1 MLDNATEI
9 HRRAVEREDPG
20 ERSEAGEPEPYSAED
35 VAEEVTWYE
44 IAEEP
49 GPDGTREGRRSLI
62 KYVPGAAIRVRVRMT
77 EEARQA
83 ELEEAERT
91 APVVEEVEEDGDGVV
106 PAVETAE
113 PESEGARERSAEEE
127 EETAPVLE
135 GQARQEIAAA
145 DDGAAPVL
153 DDARERSQE
162 EAKKSA
168 PVVETTEREDVV
180 AALGADEPE
189 PDAVRQGLKEAVPE
203 SGSAKQPVEAEEE
216 GAEQPRAA
224 GREGGSAKESAK
236 VEPAKEEEPE
246 VGALA
251 GTGSGPANG
260 TEAAGGVPDRPDAGE
275 PSKAWEA
282 WVSAFE
288 ARFAAAFEKQMKT
301 LVGVNK
307 EAKDLVIDAVQERTG
322 ELVEKVRTLDKEE
335 VGRLSQAAQAL
346 EEHLRVAKGD
356 ENRRRDIR
364 ASIAARWYK
373 WPVRGLVAAGA
384 VALLLAGAAGQARWG
399 LIDGFGVA
407 DVATNAW
414 RHIVWNEHGW
424 KIAKCMKTA
433 DDRRPKAVC
442 SVTARVK

>member
-20 ERSEAGEPEPYSAED
+20 ERSEAAEPEPYSAED

-44 IAEEP
+44 IVEEP

-91 APVVEEVEEDGDGVV
+91 APVAEEVEEDGDGVV

-145 DDGAAPVL
+145 DDGAAP
-153 DDARERSQE
+153 ERNQE
-162 EAKKSA
+162 EAKETVA
-168 PVVETTEREDVV
+168 VVETTEREDVV

-189 PDAVRQGLKEAVPE
+189 PDAVRQGLKESVPE
-203 SGSAKQPVEAEEE
+203 SGSTKQPVEAKEE
-216 GAEQPRAA
+216 GAEQPKAA
-224 GREGGSAKESAK
+224 AREGGSAKEPAK
-236 VEPAKEEEPE
+236 VEPAKEEPAKEEEPE
-246 VGALA
+246 VRALA
-251 GTGSGPANG
+251 GTGPGPANG
-260 TEAAGGVPDRPDAGE
+260 TEAAGGVPDRPDTGE

-282 WVSAFE
+282 SVSAFE
-288 ARFAAAFEKQMKT
+288 ARIEEVFREQMRVLVNSNTESQNRVIAAVES
-301 LVGVNK
+301 
-307 EAKDLVIDAVQERTG
+307 RTG
-322 ELVEKVRTLDKEE
+322 ELVEKVRTLDREE
-335 VGRLSQAAQAL
+335 VGKLSQAAQAL
-346 EEHLRVAKGD
+346 EEYLRVAKGD

-373 WPVRGLVAAGA
+373 WPVRGLVAAAA
-384 VALLLAGAAGQARWG
+384 VALLFAGAAGQARWG

-442 SVTARVK
+442 SVTALVK

>member
-49 GPDGTREGRRSLI
+49 GADGTGEVRRSLI

-77 EEARQA
+77 EEARQV

-91 APVVEEVEEDGDGVV
+91 APVVDEVEEDGDGVV
-106 PAVETAE
+106 SAVETAE
-113 PESEGARERSAEEE
+113 PELEGARDRSAEEE

-145 DDGAAPVL
+145 DDGAAP
-153 DDARERSQE
+153 ERNQE
-162 EAKKSA
+162 EAKETA
-168 PVVETTEREDVV
+168 AVVETTEREDVV
-180 AALGADEPE
+180 AALGTDEPE

-216 GAEQPRAA
+216 GAEQPKAA
-224 GREGGSAKESAK
+224 GREGGSAKEPAK
-236 VEPAKEEEPE
+236 VEPAKEEPAKEEEPE
-246 VGALA
+246 VRALA
-251 GTGSGPANG
+251 GTGPGPANG

-288 ARFAAAFEKQMKT
+288 ERFVAAFEKQMKT

-307 EAKDLVIDAVQERTG
+307 EAKDLVIDAVQQRTG
-322 ELVEKVRTLDKEE
+322 ELVEKVRTLDREE
-335 VGRLSQAAQAL
+335 VGKLSQAAQAL

-407 DVATNAW
+407 DVATNVW

>member
-20 ERSEAGEPEPYSAED
+20 ERSEAGEPEPYSAEG

-49 GPDGTREGRRSLI
+49 GPDGSGEVRRSLI

-77 EEARQA
+77 EEARQV
-83 ELEEAERT
+83 ELEEAERK
-91 APVVEEVEEDGDGVV
+91 APVVDEVEEDGDGDGVV
-106 PAVETAE
+106 SAVETAE
-113 PESEGARERSAEEE
+113 PELEGARDRSAEEKE
-127 EETAPVLE
+127 VTAPVLE

-145 DDGAAPVL
+145 DDGAAP
-153 DDARERSQE
+153 ERNQE
-162 EAKKSA
+162 EAKETA
-168 PVVETTEREDVV
+168 AVVETTEREDVV
-180 AALGADEPE
+180 AALGTDEPE
-189 PDAVRQGLKEAVPE
+189 PDAVCQGQKESVPE

-216 GAEQPRAA
+216 GDEQPKAA
-224 GREGGSAKESAK
+224 AREGGSAKEPAK

-288 ARFAAAFEKQMKT
+288 ERFVAAFEKQMKT

-307 EAKDLVIDAVQERTG
+307 EAKDLVIDAVQQRTG
-322 ELVEKVRTLDKEE
+322 ELVEKVRILDKEE

>member
-1 MLDNATEI
+1 MLDDATEI

-49 GPDGTREGRRSLI
+49 GADGTGEVRRSLI

-91 APVVEEVEEDGDGVV
+91 APVVDEVEEDGDGVV

-113 PESEGARERSAEEE
+113 PELEGTRERSAEEE

-135 GQARQEIAAA
+135 GKARQEIAAA
-145 DDGAAPVL
+145 DDGAAP
-153 DDARERSQE
+153 ERNQA
-162 EAKKSA
+162 EAKETA
-168 PVVETTEREDVV
+168 AVVETTEREDVV
-180 AALGADEPE
+180 AALGTDEPE

-216 GAEQPRAA
+216 GDEQPKAA
-224 GREGGSAKESAK
+224 AREGGSAKEPAK

-288 ARFAAAFEKQMKT
+288 ERFVAAFEKQMKT

-307 EAKDLVIDAVQERTG
+307 EAKDLVIDAVQQRTG
-322 ELVEKVRTLDKEE
+322 ELVEKVRILDKEE